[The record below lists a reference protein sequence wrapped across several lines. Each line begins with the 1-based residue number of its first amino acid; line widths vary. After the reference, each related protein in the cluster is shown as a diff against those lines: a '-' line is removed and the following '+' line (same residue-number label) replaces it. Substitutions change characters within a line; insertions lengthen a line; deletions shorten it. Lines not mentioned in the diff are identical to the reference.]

1 MVMEVVIMITMIV
14 VEVIVVMMAAKVT
27 VAMIEKSLNSIK

>member
-14 VEVIVVMMAAKVT
+14 VEVIVVMRPAKVN
-27 VAMIEKSLNSIK
+27 VVMIVKSPNSIK